1 MTDAAP
7 APDAN
12 ALSDTTRAASDAA
25 ARGLAVDFVVRDGT
39 GRPTNADFGGAQIVK
54 SVVVQRGDSF
64 VFVLTPLDG
73 QFNWA
78 KLRAHLG
85 VNRLSLSDA
94 DAAFAATGYKRGTI
108 TPLGSSTAWPVII
121 DESLSGQTVVVG
133 AGSPG
138 VGALVHADEL
148 ARAYGADV
156 VQLTSAATE

>member
-1 MTDAAP
+1 M
-7 APDAN
+7 
-12 ALSDTTRAASDAA
+12 RAASDAA

-73 QFNWA
+73 QFSWA

-85 VNRLSLSDA
+85 VNRLSLPDA
-94 DAAFAATGYKRGTI
+94 DAAYAATGYKRGTI
-108 TPLGSSTAWPVII
+108 TPLGSSTAWPVIV
-121 DESLSGQTVVVG
+121 DESLRGQTVVVG

-138 VGALVHADEL
+138 IGALVDADAL
-148 ARAYGADV
+148 VKAYSADT
-156 VQLTSAATE
+156 VQLTGAPTE